1 MVHGVNCKITALKKR
16 IQKCNTMMIIQY
28 CPKAEEFEDH
38 LGELEIFL
46 VFMKTVLVRVFGC
59 CY

>member
-1 MVHGVNCKITALKKR
+1 ML
-16 IQKCNTMMIIQY
+16 IQY

-46 VFMKTVLVRVFGC
+46 VFMKTVLVRVLVAVIKHHDQIQLER
-59 CY
+59 

>member
-1 MVHGVNCKITALKKR
+1 
-16 IQKCNTMMIIQY
+16 MIIQY

-46 VFMKTVLVRVFGC
+46 VFIKSVLVRVFVAVIKHHDQIHQER
-59 CY
+59 